1 MMMAVFDQYWLLPTA
16 FTTDATHDG
25 PEPSLIPGW
34 SDACPRGM
42 TQLTLASWPFAI
54 SVNTCVFGMITLLV
68 QSAPVQAVPFG
79 GGAFGTQMCSILVG
93 AFQII
98 PGNGE

>member
-1 MMMAVFDQYWLLPTA
+1 MMAVFDQYWRLPIA

-34 SDACPRGM
+34 SDACPLGM
-42 TQLTLASWPFAI
+42 TQLTLASGPFAI
-54 SVNTCVFGMITLLV
+54 SVNTCVFGMLLV
-68 QSAPVQAVPFG
+68 ESAPVQAVPFG
-79 GGAFGTQMCSILVG
+79 GGAFGTQMCSILAG

>member
-1 MMMAVFDQYWLLPTA
+1 MMAVFDQYWLLPIA

-34 SDACPRGM
+34 SDACPLGI
-42 TQLTLASWPFAI
+42 TQ
-54 SVNTCVFGMITLLV
+54 TCVFGMITLLV

-93 AFQII
+93 RSR
-98 PGNGE
+98 